1 MTMIDAPVSYTAT
14 HKLLHWLIAF
24 LVIAAVI
31 MGIAMVNVGRGTVQN
46 VLFDLH
52 RSVGALV
59 LALAGIR
66 LVWRLLHPVPPPVP
80 GLAPLQALAARA
92 VHVALYVLLFAM
104 PLLGWA
110 GTSAF
115 GAKIMVFGLFE
126 LPPILARDRALSAT
140 LLGIHG
146 WTGFAFAGLFTLHAA
161 AALHHHFIR
170 GDATLRRMLPG
181 RWSGG

>member
-1 MTMIDAPVSYTAT
+1 MTTPGASESYSAT
-14 HKLLHWLIAF
+14 HKWLHWVIAF
-24 LVIAAVI
+24 LVIAAVF
-31 MGIAMVNVGRGTVQN
+31 MGVAMVNVGRGPVQN

-59 LALAGIR
+59 LALTGIR

-80 GLAPLQALAARA
+80 GLAPLQALAARV

-126 LPPILARDRALSAT
+126 LPPILARDRALAAT

-146 WTGFAFAGLFTLHAA
+146 WTGFAFAGLFTLHAL
-161 AALHHHFIR
+161 AALHHHIVR
-170 GDATLRRMLPG
+170 RDATLRRMLPT
-181 RWSGG
+181 RWSRG